1 MERGRGAVAATA
13 MGADAARKQRRKAA
27 TENMVR
33 GSLQSAAEAEAT
45 EAMAPVS
52 TAIMKAVK
60 KLGTEAEEEAVRR
73 AAELVVVEAMQ
84 VEGISLEAARAQ
96 IADVM
101 QAMGRYAAEA
111 AIMEV
116 V

>member
-33 GSLQSAAEAEAT
+33 GSLQSAAEAEAAAT
-45 EAMAPVS
+45 GTMAPVQ
-52 TAIMKAVK
+52 TTIMNAVK
-60 KLGTEAEEEAVRR
+60 ELGTEAREEAVRR

-84 VEGISLEAARAQ
+84 VDWRAQ
-96 IADVM
+96 RQLV
-101 QAMGRYAAEA
+101 
-111 AIMEV
+111 
-116 V
+116 